1 MEIANGN
8 GKSIERSSIA
18 TLQKKKKKTE
28 IFHEW
33 EYDGRRTISLVV
45 IAGPAILMIFT
56 QAAIRINSREIV
68 ARFNCCQ
75 KCAV

>member
-1 MEIANGN
+1 MEIANSN
-8 GKSIERSSIA
+8 GKRIERSSIA
-18 TLQKKKKKTE
+18 TLQKKETK

-75 KCAV
+75 KCVV

>member
-1 MEIANGN
+1 MEIANSN
-8 GKSIERSSIA
+8 DKRIERSSIA
-18 TLQKKKKKTE
+18 TLQKKKKTK